1 MPAAAVA
8 QQLSFKE
15 QSFTF
20 PASTEQLVI
29 AKVNGDNLNDII
41 TVIDDRLRIYF
52 QREDGF
58 DFLDGFDEI
67 VFENKSVG
75 WELSTGYRDDGKAS
89 ILALVNG
96 TDVFSWQA
104 IDETIQR
111 R

>member
-67 VFENKSVG
+67 VFELLLEKYDLG
-75 WELSTGYRDDGKAS
+75 E
-89 ILALVNG
+89 I
-96 TDVFSWQA
+96 FHF
-104 IDETIQR
+104 
-111 R
+111 

>member
-1 MPAAAVA
+1 MPAVAVA

-58 DFLDGFDEI
+58 DFLDEGRVVEAAYNGI
-67 VFENKSVG
+67 VYLANGVT
-75 WELSTGYRDDGKAS
+75 STWSAGEFNPERIIA
-89 ILALVNG
+89 
-96 TDVFSWQA
+96 
-104 IDETIQR
+104 QR
-111 R
+111 NLIES